1 MDEPKN
7 ANDGRSN
14 GALFSSIVGDSMQ
27 QVVLCSYWCT
37 LEVLPNPST
46 HTEGHVKCQSEYW
59 KAQCGES
66 RMLRLDG
73 GKGRKALP
81 IRMILVTPIS
91 LELISPKP
99 YSLEQTSV
107 MQH

>member
-27 QVVLCSYWCT
+27 QAVLCSYRGT

-81 IRMILVTPIS
+81 IRIIS
-91 LELISPKP
+91 VKLTSAMSISAIQRSGITL
-99 YSLEQTSV
+99 SLKL
-107 MQH
+107 

>member
-27 QVVLCSYWCT
+27 QAVLCSYRCT

-81 IRMILVTPIS
+81 IRITLEVPILLWLS
-91 LELISPKP
+91 LMVLISMVPI
-99 YSLEQTSV
+99 LL
-107 MQH
+107 